1 MGDDLNTNTQNTTL
15 ELINKI
21 ESEVNINSTKDLV
34 AQFNWNMA
42 KKNALRIL
50 KLSGLLDS
58 ITDQMVERFNKRP
71 GEFSNRDLL
80 DYLQAVQNTLEK
92 STKALSQVDE
102 APHIMVQNNTQVNIS
117 AVDKFDQESRDRIA
131 NALKTVITSI
141 KNTDV
146 IEGESTDAN

>member
-1 MGDDLNTNTQNTTL
+1 MSEEKNVAL

-21 ESEVNINSTKDLV
+21 NSEVDASNTKDLV

-58 ITDQMVERFNKRP
+58 IADQMIERFEKRP
-71 GEFSNRDLL
+71 GEFSNKDLL

-92 STKALSQVDE
+92 STKALAQVDE
-102 APHIMVQNNTQVNIS
+102 VPHIMVQNNTQVNIS
-117 AVDKFDQESRDRIA
+117 TLDKFDSESRDRIA
-131 NALKTVITSI
+131 NALKTVISSI
-141 KNTDV
+141 KKNDV
-146 IEGESTDAN
+146 IEGEVETNDN